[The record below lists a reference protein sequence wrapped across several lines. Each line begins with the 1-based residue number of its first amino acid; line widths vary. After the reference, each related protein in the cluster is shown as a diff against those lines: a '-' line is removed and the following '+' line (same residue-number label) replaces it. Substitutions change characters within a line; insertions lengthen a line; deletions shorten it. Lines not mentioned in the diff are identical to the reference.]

1 MEKEGLTI
9 MKKYIISF
17 SLIFTFSLSADG
29 HSNVK
34 PGEETGEFHYFNVTN
49 PAKFV
54 EAVGQALPRTPNQH
68 PTLQALS
75 GKETRRYD
83 LAASEA
89 SLKTFI
95 EGACA

>member
-1 MEKEGLTI
+1 
-9 MKKYIISF
+9 MKKYIIAF

-54 EAVGQALPRTPNQH
+54 EAMDKND
-68 PTLQALS
+68 
-75 GKETRRYD
+75 E
-83 LAASEA
+83 
-89 SLKTFI
+89 FI
-95 EGACA
+95 RANKFCWFNNS